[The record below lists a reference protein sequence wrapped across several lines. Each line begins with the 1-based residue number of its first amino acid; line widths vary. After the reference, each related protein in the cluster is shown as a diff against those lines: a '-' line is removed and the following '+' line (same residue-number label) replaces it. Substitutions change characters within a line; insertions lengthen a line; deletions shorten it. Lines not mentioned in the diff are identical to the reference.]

1 MKESTTLCGAKFQ
14 YLNYICVY
22 KKFMEMKELKWE
34 KKEKKRKKNSQKKE
48 FKKNS

>member
-22 KKFMEMKELKWE
+22 KKLMEMKELKWE
-34 KKEKKRKKNSQKKE
+34 KKGKKKKKK
-48 FKKNS
+48 FIKKGI